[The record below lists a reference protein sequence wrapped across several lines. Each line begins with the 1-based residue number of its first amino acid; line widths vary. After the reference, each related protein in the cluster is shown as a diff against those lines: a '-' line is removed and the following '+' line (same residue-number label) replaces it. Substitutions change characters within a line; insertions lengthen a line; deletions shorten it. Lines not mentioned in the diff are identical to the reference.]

1 MQSKEIKMEEKELKE
16 MQIKKLKVCKIT
28 TIIMVAL
35 AVILM
40 GLMVAWILVRN
51 SNQTAMIVLSA
62 ICGALIVAIIVT
74 FLIYKKYK
82 DEANKLQDSI
92 DKE

>member
-1 MQSKEIKMEEKELKE
+1 MEEKELKE